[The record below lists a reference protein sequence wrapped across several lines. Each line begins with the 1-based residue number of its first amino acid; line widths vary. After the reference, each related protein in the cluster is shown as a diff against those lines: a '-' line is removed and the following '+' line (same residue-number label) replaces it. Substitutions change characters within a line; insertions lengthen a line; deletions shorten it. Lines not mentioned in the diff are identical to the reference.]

1 MVEKV
6 RKAQKEPEYKMDLDI
21 VNQNSALK
29 RMAKG
34 RLLAADKFIN
44 EKSSDDSIML
54 VEINDNIIEI
64 PVIQLPF
71 LEKLLEGKSAYY
83 FNRSGQVYDE
93 EPTFTCEEIKN
104 GRFSGKNK
112 LYNSDNLTF
121 LIDQLQ
127 KGETYDVIYIDPPY
141 NIGLNNKKYRDNY
154 DDYLSMMEARL
165 EVAWELLAS
174 DGMFAISIDK
184 AEFARV
190 KALCDDLFGSE
201 SYRAILHWKK
211 STGIANSKTFRN
223 TIEYCL
229 VYGKNGFEEF
239 TKTKDVGER
248 QFKYEDEDGKRYRLY
263 SLQYPAHKYKEKF
276 DYPFHFNGQEYR
288 PDVGCSWNISKET
301 MQLKQEKSLLTVEA
315 GKLQFKQYRHESK
328 SAISDFFDEAMTR
341 TGIADLRAI
350 KGLEAVNFRYMKPVS
365 YIQHILK
372 LYPKKDARVLDFFA
386 GTGTTGQAV
395 LKLNKEDG
403 GNRAYI
409 LCTQDE
415 EDNPIC
421 SEICKKRLTMLTKG
435 WKIDDQAKLKGKVA
449 IQPGI
454 GGGFGYYTLASLGET
469 REYYESRNN
478 LLYK

>member
-21 VNQNSALK
+21 INQNIGLR

-83 FNRSGQVYDE
+83 FNRSPQLFDE
-93 EPTFTCEEIKN
+93 DPIYELEEIKN

-121 LIDQLQ
+121 LIDQLK

-165 EVAWELLAS
+165 EVAWQLLAD

-211 STGIANSKTFRN
+211 STGISNSKTFRN

-239 TKTKDVGER
+239 TKTKNVGER

-276 DYPFHFNGQEYR
+276 DYPFHFNGQEHR
-288 PDVGCSWNISKET
+288 PDAGCSWNISKET
-301 MQLKQEKSLLTVEA
+301 MLKKQEKLLLTVDE
-315 GKLQFKQYRHESK
+315 GGRLQYKQYLHESK

-341 TGIADLRAI
+341 TGIVDLHAI
-350 KGLEAVNFRYMKPVS
+350 KGLENVNFRYMKPVN
-365 YIQHILK
+365 YILHILK
-372 LYPKKDARVLDFFA
+372 LYPNKDARILDFFA
-386 GTGTTGQAV
+386 GTGTTGEAV
-395 LKLNKEDG
+395 LRLNKEDG
-403 GNRAYI
+403 GSRAYT

-435 WKIDDQAKLKGKVA
+435 WKIDDNPKVKGKVA

-454 GGGFGYYTLASLGET
+454 GGGFGYYTLASIGET

-478 LLYK
+478 

>member
-6 RKAQKEPEYKMDLDI
+6 RKVQKAPEYKIDMNI
-21 VNQNSALK
+21 INQNSGLK
-29 RMAKG
+29 RMAKD

-44 EKSSDDSIML
+44 EKSTDESVKL
-54 VEINDNIIEI
+54 VEINSKIIEI

-71 LEKLLEGKSAYY
+71 LEKLLQGKSAYY
-83 FNRSGQVYDE
+83 FNRSAQVYDE
-93 EPTFTCEEIKN
+93 NPIYSCEEIKN

-121 LIDQLQ
+121 LIDQL
-127 KGETYDVIYIDPPY
+127 KNGEMYDVIYIDPPY
-141 NIGLNNKKYRDNY
+141 NIGRNNKRYKDDY

-165 EVAWELLAS
+165 EVAWKLLT
-174 DGMFAISIDK
+174 DGGMFAISIDK

-190 KALCDDLFGSE
+190 KALCDDLFGVE
-201 SYRAILHWKK
+201 AYRAILHWKK
-211 STGIANSKTFRN
+211 STGVSNSKTFRN

-229 VYGKNGFEEF
+229 LYGKNGFEEF

-248 QFKYEDEDGKRYRLY
+248 QFKYEDENGKRYRLY
-263 SLQYPAHKYKEKF
+263 SLQYPAHKYKEQF
-276 DYPFHFNGQEYR
+276 DYPFDFNGQIHH
-288 PDVGCSWNISKET
+288 PGVGCSWNVSKQN
-301 MQLKQEKSLLTVEA
+301 MLSKQEKGLLTVND
-315 GKLQFKQYRHESK
+315 GKLQYKQYLHESQ
-328 SAISDFFDEAMTR
+328 AALSDFFDESMTR
-341 TGIADLRAI
+341 TGIADLHAI
-350 KGLEAVNFRYMKPVS
+350 KGLENVNFRYMKPVN

-372 LYPKKDARVLDFFA
+372 IFPNKNARVLDFFA

-403 GNRAYI
+403 GSRSYT
-409 LCTQDE
+409 LCTLDE
-415 EDNPIC
+415 EDNLIC

-435 WKIDDQAKLKGKVA
+435 WKIDDNPKVKGKVA
-449 IQPGI
+449 IHPGI
-454 GGGFGYYTLASLGET
+454 GGGFCYFTLASVGEK